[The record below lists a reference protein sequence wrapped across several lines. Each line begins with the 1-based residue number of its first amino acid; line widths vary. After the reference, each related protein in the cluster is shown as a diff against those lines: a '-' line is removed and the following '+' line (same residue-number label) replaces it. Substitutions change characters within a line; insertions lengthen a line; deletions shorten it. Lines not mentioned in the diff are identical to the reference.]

1 MLKSLLSELP
11 AGKVPAK
18 PFYYPKR
25 PGCVRWILVTFTR
38 NVYRASPAVTGIA
51 LGKNI
56 TSWLGGLF
64 HANADAHLRTLDF
77 RAFCIPG
84 AAPCAL
90 QCGTAHHYMGKRSAV
105 KRNHKY
111 GI

>member
-1 MLKSLLSELP
+1 MLTSLLSELP

-38 NVYRASPAVTGIA
+38 NTYRASPAVTGIA

-56 TSWLGGLF
+56 TPWLGGLF

-77 RAFCIPG
+77 RAFFHSWGCTLRTTMWHG
-84 AAPCAL
+84 APL
-90 QCGTAHHYMGKRSAV
+90 YGKAECSQE
-105 KRNHKY
+105 KS
-111 GI
+111 